1 MTNNFVI
8 TVLKNACYI
17 QEIVKNSR
25 IIFHSD
31 LCSQYTS
38 NDMKNLCNK
47 FNIKQYFSEK
57 GDRACTKSFQ
67 AFLKKEEIYRNIYKN
82 YEDIKKTIF
91 EYYIIVKGYINL
103 LVIKFLM
110 R

>member
-1 MTNNFVI
+1 MTNNFVM
-8 TVLKNACYI
+8 TALKNACYI

-47 FNIKQYFSEK
+47 FNIKQSFSEK
-57 GDRACTKSFQ
+57 GCTYDRACTKSFQ

-82 YEDIKKTIF
+82 YEDIKKAIF
-91 EYYIIVKGYINL
+91 EYYRR
-103 LVIKFLM
+103 FL
-110 R
+110 